1 MEVTRRRKE
10 AGDYSSVV
18 LPFCHRQGR
27 KVNFCLNAWNE
38 DGGRDRAVTCRQANN
53 FRVSE
58 QTRRGM

>member
-27 KVNFCLNAWNE
+27 KVNFCLTAWNE
-38 DGGRDRAVTCRQANN
+38 DGGKET
-53 FRVSE
+53 E
-58 QTRRGM
+58 L